1 MQYIIFAGFENNPEC
16 RGAEQILSAVDSF
29 TIAKMAA
36 TESVM
41 GLMEWAHVYD
51 IKAQEIVF
59 EADQDSASFS
69 QIIKSIKANHE
80 S

>member
-16 RGAEQILSAVDSF
+16 RGAEQIMSAVDSLNV
-29 TIAKMAA
+29 AKLTA
-36 TESVM
+36 TESVL

-51 IKAQEIVF
+51 CKAQEIIF

-69 QIIKSIKANHE
+69 QIVKSMRE
-80 S
+80 SS